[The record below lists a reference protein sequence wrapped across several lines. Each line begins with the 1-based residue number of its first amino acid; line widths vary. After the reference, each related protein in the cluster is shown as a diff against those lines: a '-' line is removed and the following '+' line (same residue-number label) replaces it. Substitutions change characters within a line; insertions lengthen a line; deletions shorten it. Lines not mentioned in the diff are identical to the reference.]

1 MFVQVDKYVHS
12 HIQIN
17 EYRDRV
23 LLVSQWLSR
32 NKSWG
37 CSVQPEISEKKGH
50 YVGSCLKILDM
61 TGLKLSAFSRLKIS
75 TVIATVDDLN
85 YPEKTDTYF
94 IVNAP
99 LIFSTCWKV
108 RAT

>member
-1 MFVQVDKYVHS
+1 M
-12 HIQIN
+12 
-17 EYRDRV
+17 V
-23 LLVSQWLSR
+23 LSTSSIGKEPCSYCMSR

>member
-1 MFVQVDKYVHS
+1 M
-12 HIQIN
+12 
-17 EYRDRV
+17 V
-23 LLVSQWLSR
+23 LSTSSIEKEPCNYCMSW
-32 NKSWG
+32 NKLWG
-37 CSVQPEISEKKGH
+37 CSVQPEISKKKGH

-75 TVIATVDDLN
+75 TVIATVDDLK
-85 YPEKTDTYF
+85 KTDTYF

-108 RAT
+108 RTT